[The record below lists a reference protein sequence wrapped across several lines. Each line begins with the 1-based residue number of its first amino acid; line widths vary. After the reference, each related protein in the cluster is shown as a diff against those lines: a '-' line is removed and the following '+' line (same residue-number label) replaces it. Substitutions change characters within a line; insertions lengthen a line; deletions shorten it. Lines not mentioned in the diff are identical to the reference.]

1 MTHYTGNEGMR
12 KMIRSNRSTVM
23 ELPDMTSGIPL
34 VLVHSIKIQPGGNLE
49 VLLEC
54 TRQLTNQMDMR
65 IDAGFHHKNPNI
77 YIPPS
82 CINNPNNRYNP
93 KYMPLTIFNLS
104 TVDHLYIGKDTV
116 IAFAEEPIL
125 DTYNIELASE
135 DKINEHLAKPCYWVP
150 QRHETLPKIPHDTA
164 FICSPADVP
173 GHRKVQLQDKTI
185 TTDIRQKFEE
195 LCEEYGE
202 VFSKN
207 NEDIS
212 RTKLV
217 KMDIDTGDS
226 SPVSSRPYTLPLK
239 HYEWVQR
246 EIESLEH
253 AGVITKS
260 MSKWASPIVMV
271 PKKSAPGEPPKRRL
285 CVDFR
290 KVNELQQEVIMAG
303 KTKGQISIHPL
314 PKIDEMYAKLKGAK
328 VFSTIDLRSGYHH
341 ITLGKSSRAKT
352 AFVTPFGKYEFLMV
366 PFRLAQAP
374 AYFQLL
380 MNKVLKGLKFAMTY
394 LNDII
399 IFSQNELQ
407 HLEHLEIVFSHLQE
421 AGLKMK
427 CSKCDFFKS
436 EIHYLGH
443 LISPEGI
450 SPLPNKLDSIKHMPV
465 PNSMKEIKQF
475 LGLTGYYR
483 KFVPRFADISRPLTT
498 LTKKDAKFKWTPAC
512 QKSFELLKE
521 ILCGEPV
528 LKYADTSKPYT
539 LYTDASKF
547 GWAGVLTQP
556 YTTVI
561 NGKST
566 TTDHPVAFVSGLFR
580 GSQLNWAAL
589 TKEAFAIYMSVK
601 KLSFYLT
608 DAQILLRS
616 DHKPLE
622 KFLLKNTLNSKVNN
636 WAMELEAFNIQF
648 DYIKGSNNILADT
661 LSCLITI
668 DPETPTTPE
677 EQGYEFGYAI
687 FEEFPKVKTKTYE
700 VNEVIVGTNK
710 EIIKNNPELQ
720 KSLQY
725 IENPIAPQRLKKLQ
739 QQDTNIEALK
749 CELQHNKLD
758 KEYYSLDENE
768 LLTRKVINGGHE
780 FHAIYLPSILT
791 FQVLRTAHDDLSH
804 NGFPRTYAALK
815 RVFYWKGMKEDIR
828 KHCKTCATCQ
838 LHKLQ
843 IVKFERK
850 IFKPS
855 LQPMDFICMDLIGK
869 FHPLTS
875 CGHRYALTAVC
886 MLTGFTWC
894 VPLKTKTAEEV
905 MKAYM
910 DHIYSNFGGS
920 IKILMDNGT
929 EFKNKLFKEVVEKL
943 GTEFSIHSPPYRP
956 QSNGKIEGFH
966 RFLKTCIGKHTNYR
980 LEWDELTPMAM
991 ACYNFFPNCNARES
1005 AFFVMFGRDPINKL
1019 NMLLHSARRYFHDDN
1034 GLPNLE
1040 ALKNIYQVVAQQLL
1054 NSRE

>member
-1 MTHYTGNEGMR
+1 
-12 KMIRSNRSTVM
+12 
-23 ELPDMTSGIPL
+23 
-34 VLVHSIKIQPGGNLE
+34 
-49 VLLEC
+49 
-54 TRQLTNQMDMR
+54 
-65 IDAGFHHKNPNI
+65 
-77 YIPPS
+77 
-82 CINNPNNRYNP
+82 
-93 KYMPLTIFNLS
+93 MPLTIFNLS

-116 IAFAEEPIL
+116 ITFAEQPVLE
-125 DTYNIELASE
+125 TYNIELASE
-135 DKINEHLAKPCYWVP
+135 DKIKKHLAKPQNWVP
-150 QRHETLPKIPHDTA
+150 QRHETLPEIPHDTA
-164 FICSPADVP
+164 FLCSLADVP
-173 GHRKVQLQDKTI
+173 GPRKVQLQDKDI

-195 LCEEYGE
+195 LCDEYGE
-202 VFSKN
+202 AFSKN

-226 SPVSSRPYTLPLK
+226 PPVSSRPYTLPLK

-246 EIESLEH
+246 EIESLEC

-260 MSKWASPIVMV
+260 MSKWASPIVIV

-290 KVNELQQEVIMAG
+290 KVNELQQEVITAG

-341 ITLGKSSRAKT
+341 IALGKSSRAKT
-352 AFVTPFGKYEFLMV
+352 AFVMPFGKYEFLMV
-366 PFRLAQAP
+366 PFGLAQVP

-394 LNDII
+394 LDDII
-399 IFSQNELQ
+399 IFSQDESQ
-407 HLEHLEIVFSHLQE
+407 HLEHLDIVFSHLRE

-427 CSKCDFFKS
+427 RSKCDFFKS

-465 PNSMKEIKQF
+465 PNSTKEIKQF

-498 LTKKDAKFKWTPAC
+498 LTKKDAKFEWTSAC

-521 ILCGEPV
+521 ALCGEPV
-528 LKYADTSKPYT
+528 LKYADTSKLYT
-539 LYTDASKF
+539 LCTDASRY

-556 YTTVI
+556 HIMTI
-561 NGKST
+561 DGKST

-589 TKEAFAIYMSVK
+589 TKEAFAIYMSIK

-648 DYIKGSNNILADT
+648 DYIKGSSNILVDT
-661 LSCLITI
+661 LSRLIAI
-668 DPETPTTPE
+668 DPDTPTTPE
-677 EQGYEFGYAI
+677 KPGYEFGYAI
-687 FEEFPKVKTKTYE
+687 FEEFLKVKTKTYE
-700 VNEVIVGTNK
+700 VNEVIVGTDK
-710 EIIKNNPELQ
+710 EIFKNDPELQ
-720 KSLQY
+720 NSLQC
-725 IENPIAPQRLKKLQ
+725 IENPIAPQRLKQLQ
-739 QQDTNIEALK
+739 QQDTNIDILK
-749 CELQHNKLD
+749 CKLRNNKLD

-768 LLTRKVINGGHE
+768 LLMGKVIDGGHK
-780 FHAIYLPSILT
+780 FRAIYLPSVLI
-791 FQVLRTAHDDLSH
+791 FQVLRTAHDDLGH

-815 RVFYWKGMKEDIR
+815 RVFFWKEMKEDIR
-828 KHCKTCATCQ
+828 THCKTCATCQ
-838 LHKLQ
+838 LHKLEN
-843 IVKFERK
+843 VKFERK

-855 LQPMDFICMDLIGK
+855 LQPMDFICMDLIGE
-869 FHPLTS
+869 FHPPTS

-886 MLTGFTWC
+886 MLTVFTWC

-905 MKAYM
+905 VKAYM
-910 DHIYSNFGGS
+910 DHIYCNFGGS
-920 IKILMDNGT
+920 IKILTDNGT
-929 EFKNKLFKEVVEKL
+929 EFKNKLFKEVINKL
-943 GTEFSIHSPPYRP
+943 GTKFSIHSPPYRP

-966 RFLKTCIGKHTNYR
+966 RLLKMCISKHINYG
-980 LEWDELTPMAM
+980 LEWDELTPMAT
-991 ACYNFFPNCNARES
+991 ACYNFFPNYSARES
-1005 AFFVMFGRDPINKL
+1005 AFFVMFGRDPVNKL
-1019 NMLLHSARRYFHDDN
+1019 NMLLHAAR
-1034 GLPNLE
+1034 
-1040 ALKNIYQVVAQQLL
+1040 
-1054 NSRE
+1054 